1 MPARWTNNGGTLPAS
16 PPTARRATISPESS
30 AAPSSPRTP
39 ARTMPAPSEVHP
51 SSSSG
56 VAPPPLVASLVEAEA
71 LLRRAVDDAQEQA
84 ATATAAAAAATAA
97 ASRASEAAASAAE
110 EVAGAEEVAVA
121 VAGVTEAVE
130 AAARACKS
138 HAARAEH
145 AAERVEAAAA
155 AFAGGEA
162 EVEAEAE
169 AEEEA
174 AALAPA
180 RRLLRAATPLA
191 DAASAAALRTPV
203 PLLQIKG
210 PKPSRARKSVAMH
223 VAVPEGPVKL
233 KPRDASVSVE
243 GSRWLL
249 HAVHRPCAYHHR
261 AHTMRTPC
269 APFCQAAAAYRAQA
283 EAGAAS
289 GGRER
294 TARGAAA
301 APRPVAG
308 AVAALGHRDHIWQ

>member
-16 PPTARRATISPESS
+16 PPTARRATISPESL

-39 ARTMPAPSEVHP
+39 ARTMPAPSEVHS

-84 ATATAAAAAATAA
+84 ATATAAAAAATEA
-97 ASRASEAAASAAE
+97 ASRASKAAASAAE
-110 EVAGAEEVAVA
+110 EAVWIAGA
-121 VAGVTEAVE
+121 TEAVE
-130 AAARACKS
+130 AATLVCES

-155 AFAGGEA
+155 ALAEEEPEGE
-162 EVEAEAE
+162 VE

-174 AALAPA
+174 AA
-180 RRLLRAATPLA
+180 RWLLRPATPLA
-191 DAASAAALRTPV
+191 DAASAAALRVPV

-249 HAVHRPCAYHHR
+249 HAVHRPCAYRHR